1 VYISWALEYYE
12 WRDEGSE
19 VKNKTIIPMNLKTT
33 YQNLVI
39 TSFGAGLALLCM
51 LLISVFADNH
61 ITQQHFELLS
71 STEIYSKEL
80 LESADTIKAI
90 LSFDNIFIVLYI
102 ASFTFLY
109 MVLSHTEKSLNILIG
124 LVAVLGTGFLD
135 FYENHH
141 IMSFINMVQ
150 KGISIN
156 QDEIVNQMTMS
167 QLKFHLSYLS
177 FFLMGFSLPTDT
189 FLEKFLKYSLLFL
202 QLPVGVLVYTA
213 PESFQP
219 IFTLARYIFM
229 FSGLMLISYNFYLR
243 RKKLTLQIFK

>member
-1 VYISWALEYYE
+1 
-12 WRDEGSE
+12 
-19 VKNKTIIPMNLKTT
+19 MNLKTT

-71 STEIYSKEL
+71 STETYSKEL
-80 LESADTIKAI
+80 LESAGTIKMI
-90 LSFDNIFIVLYI
+90 LTFDNIFIVLYI

-109 MVLSHTEKSLNILIG
+109 MILSQTEKSINILLG
-124 LVAVLGTGFLD
+124 LLALLGTGLLD

-150 KGISIN
+150 KGITLN
-156 QDEIVNQMTMS
+156 QDEIANQMTMS

-177 FFLMGFSLPTDT
+177 FFLMGFSLPTET
-189 FLEKFLKYSLLFL
+189 FLEKFLKYSLLLL
-202 QLPVGVLVYTA
+202 QLPVGVLVYTS
-213 PESFQP
+213 PESLQP

-229 FSGLMLISYNFYLR
+229 FSGLMIIAYNFSLKS
-243 RKKLTLQIFK
+243 KKIGF

>member
-1 VYISWALEYYE
+1 
-12 WRDEGSE
+12 
-19 VKNKTIIPMNLKTT
+19 MNLKTT

-51 LLISVFADNH
+51 LLISAFADNH

-71 STEIYSKEL
+71 SSPIYSKEL
-80 LESADTIKAI
+80 LESSDTIKRI

-109 MVLSHTEKSLNILIG
+109 MVLAHIEKSVNILIG
-124 LVAVLGTGFLD
+124 LIALLGTGFLD

-150 KGISIN
+150 RGIAIN
-156 QDEIVNQMTMS
+156 QDEIANQMTMS

-202 QLPVGVLVYTA
+202 QLPVGVLVYTS
-213 PESFQP
+213 PESLQP

-229 FSGLMLISYNFYLR
+229 FSGLMLIAYNFYLR
-243 RKKLTLQIFK
+243 GKRMGA

>member
-1 VYISWALEYYE
+1 LEHYE
-12 WRDEGSE
+12 WNYESGE
-19 VKNKTIIPMNLKTT
+19 VKNKDNYFMNLKTT

-39 TSFGAGLALLCM
+39 TSFVAGLALLCM

-71 STEIYSKEL
+71 STETYSKEL

-90 LSFDNIFIVLYI
+90 LSFDNVFIVLYV

-109 MVLSHTEKSLNILIG
+109 VVLSHTEKSLNILIG

-150 KGISIN
+150 KGIIIN
-156 QDEIVNQMTMS
+156 QDEIANQMTMS

-202 QLPVGVLVYTA
+202 QLPVGVLVYTS
-213 PESFQP
+213 PDSLQP

-229 FSGLMLISYNFYLR
+229 FSGLMLIAYNFYLR
-243 RKKLTLQIFK
+243 SKKVNTSYF

>member
-1 VYISWALEYYE
+1 
-12 WRDEGSE
+12 
-19 VKNKTIIPMNLKTT
+19 MNLKTT

-51 LLISVFADNH
+51 LLITFFSKNH
-61 ITQQHFELLS
+61 VTQQHFELLS
-71 STEIYSKEL
+71 SSPIYSKEL
-80 LESADTIKAI
+80 LESANTIKTI
-90 LSFDNIFIVLYI
+90 LSFDNVFIVFYI

-109 MVLSHTEKSLNILIG
+109 TVLSHTEKSLNILIG
-124 LVAVLGTGFLD
+124 LIALLGTGLLD

-150 KGISIN
+150 KGIAIN
-156 QDEIVNQMTMS
+156 QDEIDNQMTMS

-202 QLPVGVLVYTA
+202 QLPVGVLVYTS
-213 PESFQP
+213 PDSLQP

-229 FSGLMLISYNFYLR
+229 FSGLLLIAYNFYVR
-243 RKKLTLQIFK
+243 SKRISF